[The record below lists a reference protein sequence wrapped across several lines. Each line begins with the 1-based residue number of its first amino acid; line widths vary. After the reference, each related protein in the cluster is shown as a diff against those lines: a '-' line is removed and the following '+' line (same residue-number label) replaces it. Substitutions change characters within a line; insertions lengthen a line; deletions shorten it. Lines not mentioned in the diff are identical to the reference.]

1 MGYVNPFL
9 ILGLHPKIVKETP
22 NSGLKALVD
31 AQYRAMSKLYHPDK
45 KGGNEVKFRELQEA
59 YEDLQNH
66 IALIAFADEYR
77 SAKRDQVEVINE
89 RLHNVQIENGQVLN
103 TLSLFVKGVA
113 DKFSIWNL
121 EPGWQFVK
129 QTPIG
134 LVVYEFGEPGLI
146 TSASQ
151 FERIDEM
158 RSESDVPEG
167 YYLMTDELLVRACG
181 ESPLKREEIKPELA
195 GLNLVPGQWYQFA
208 LTDEFGMQT
217 VYEHTRTGRTL
228 EVAWRPVVMVRPA
241 DKSRDE
247 NSNAGKALFG
257 QLRKAPTKA
266 EVRSAKQIPLDLGR
280 IYRQLETRPYPG
292 ADLVFYRPE
301 QDDYQITS
309 EPNPIVG
316 SAGPIR
322 FILPPDSFEGF
333 TAV

>member
-22 NSGLKALVD
+22 NSDLKALVD

-45 KGGNEVKFRELQEA
+45 KGGSEAKFRELQEA
-59 YEDLQNH
+59 YEDLQNL
-66 IALIAFADEYR
+66 IALTAFADEYR

-89 RLHNVQIENGQVLN
+89 RLHNVQVENGRVLD

-113 DKFSIWNL
+113 DKFSLWNL
-121 EPGWQFVK
+121 EPGWKFIK

-134 LVVYEFGEPGLI
+134 LVVYEFGESGLI

-151 FERIDEM
+151 FERMDEM
-158 RSESDVPEG
+158 RSESEVPEG

-181 ESPLKREEIKPELA
+181 QLPLKREEFKPQEA

-208 LTDEFGMQT
+208 RADEFGMQT
-217 VYEHTRTGRTL
+217 VYEYTRTGRIL

-241 DKSRDE
+241 DKSSDE
-247 NSNAGKALFG
+247 NSGAGSALFA
-257 QLRKAPTKA
+257 QLRKAPTKSQQ
-266 EVRSAKQIPLDLGR
+266 RSAKQIPLDLGR

-292 ADLVFYRPE
+292 ADLVFYRPD
-301 QDDYQITS
+301 QDDYHITS
-309 EPNPIVG
+309 EQDPIVG